1 MERHSARAWD
11 TAVGGHVDYGE
22 TPDEALRREVR
33 EELGVTEFTPERLT
47 QYIFDSVR
55 ERELV
60 YVNRTV
66 YDGPVTPSDETDG
79 GHFWTVDEILRTLG
93 TGLFT
98 PNFESEFHRR
108 LPIGR
113 RDRLNRRPSPR

>member
-1 MERHSARAWD
+1 M
-11 TAVGGHVDYGE
+11 
-22 TPDEALRREVR
+22 R

-98 PNFESEFHRR
+98 PNFESEFHRVF
-108 LPIGR
+108 LSDDGIA
-113 RDRLNRRPSPR
+113 